1 MFSSLVLTV
10 CLLEALEQAL
20 LTRKLTKTVIDNAEP
35 SERDFFLWDKDLK
48 GFGLKVCPSGR
59 KVYVCQYRHGSG
71 RRAPTRRMTI
81 GAHGS
86 PWTVEG
92 ARNEARRLLGAA
104 VQGQDPAKMKQ
115 EAKAVL
121 TVGELCDEYLA
132 NGTATK
138 KASTLATD
146 RGRIE
151 RHIKPLIGRLRLT
164 DVSKGTVTQFMQD
177 VAAGKTAVDVKTRKR
192 GRAIVTGGK
201 GTASRTVGLLGGIFS
216 FAVDAGLM
224 ADNPVRGVKRFKD
237 KQNQRFLSLDE
248 LQRLGVSLREAEATG
263 VNPSGIAIIRLLIL
277 TGCRKGEIEQLR
289 WQDVDFDLGFLR
301 LPDSKTGQAIRPLN
315 SAARAVLTS
324 LPRYQGCDLVFPS
337 EKLDRPYVGTPKVWL
352 AVRTAC
358 ELNGVR
364 LHDLRHSFA
373 SVAVSE
379 GASLPVIGVLLG
391 HKDTATTAQYAHLHD
406 DPVRGASE
414 IVGDRL
420 AQFIES

>member
-1 MFSSLVLTV
+1 M
-10 CLLEALEQAL
+10 EHAL
-20 LTRKLTKTVIDNAEP
+20 LTRKLTKTVIDKAEP
-35 SERDFFLWDKDLK
+35 SDRDFFLWDKDLK

-86 PWTVEG
+86 PWTVES

-115 EAKAVL
+115 EAKSVL
-121 TVGELCDEYLA
+121 TVAELCDEYQA
-132 NGTATK
+132 SGTATK

-164 DVSKGTVTQFMQD
+164 DVSKGTVTRFMQD

-216 FAVDAGLM
+216 FAVDVGLM

-237 KQNQRFLSLDE
+237 RQNQRFLSLEE
-248 LQRLGVSLREAEATG
+248 LQRLGSSLRQAEATG

-301 LPDSKTGQAIRPLN
+301 LPDSKTGQAIRPLS
-315 SAARAVLTS
+315 SAAQAILKS
-324 LPRYQGCDLVFPS
+324 LPKFEGTDLVFPGS
-337 EKLDRPYVGTPKVWL
+337 DLERPYVGTPKVWL
-352 AVRTAC
+352 GLRAAADLG
-358 ELNGVR
+358 EVR

-373 SVAVSE
+373 SMAVSS
-379 GASLPVIGVLLG
+379 GSSLPVIGALLG

-406 DPVRGASE
+406 DPVRGAAE
-414 IVGDRL
+414 TVGQRL
-420 AQFIES
+420 AGLIQD